1 MSILVQREFQVAPAA
16 RPEFERQSLEGL
28 WPAFLNFG
36 VPMVAYGAW
45 AFGGPSDV
53 VVTHTSYVD
62 LTHWAATRQGV
73 GAYYQDPAMRAEI
86 ASFLAVYRGRGELV
100 TGSTARLFEVDDS
113 ISRPRPFARR
123 PGQPLA
129 EMPPTFGRGSVI
141 SERTLAVSPADRPEF
156 RRLSSEVIWPW
167 FEAHGGRPIGLG
179 HDLMGPSDELTT
191 WFAFRSPAEWHFLQ
205 HPSVVGAPSEVVAAF
220 TARAK
225 LVHQRGGRLL
235 TVGTDFGRS
244 V

>member
-1 MSILVQREFQVAPAA
+1 MSILVQREFEVAPAA
-16 RPEFERQSLEGL
+16 RPEFERQSREGL
-28 WPAFLNFG
+28 WPAFLHFG
-36 VPMVAYGAW
+36 APMVAYGTW
-45 AFGGPSDV
+45 AFGGRSDV

-62 LTHWAATRQGV
+62 LTHWGATRQGA
-73 GAYYQDPAMRAEI
+73 GAYYQDPSMRAEI
-86 ASFLAVYRGRGELV
+86 ASFLPVYGGRGELA

-123 PGQPLA
+123 PGEPLA
-129 EMPPTFGRGSVI
+129 ETPPTFGRGSVV
-141 SERTLAVSPADRPEF
+141 SERTIAVSRADRTEF

-167 FEAHGGRPIGLG
+167 FEAHGGRAIALG

-205 HPSVVGAPSEVVAAF
+205 HPSVVGAPAEVVTAF
-220 TARAK
+220 TKRAN
-225 LVHQRGGRLL
+225 LVRQRGGRLL
-235 TVGTDFGRS
+235 TVGTDFGRL